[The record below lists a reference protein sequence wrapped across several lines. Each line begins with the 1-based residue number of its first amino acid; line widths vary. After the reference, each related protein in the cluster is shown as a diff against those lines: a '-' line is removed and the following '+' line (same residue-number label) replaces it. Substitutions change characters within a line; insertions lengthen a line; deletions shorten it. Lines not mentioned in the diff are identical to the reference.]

1 MYFVSFH
8 VYKFLFIFKDLLARE
23 KKHEEEL
30 EVERKKRKEEEKV
43 IIYLFL
49 VVEVDLNTNILLYF
63 KSVVFILFKSCVK

>member
-1 MYFVSFH
+1 MLFKYLCTLFLSKFIN
-8 VYKFLFIFKDLLARE
+8 FLFIFKDLLARE

-49 VVEVDLNTNILLYF
+49 VVEVD
-63 KSVVFILFKSCVK
+63 

>member
-1 MYFVSFH
+1 MLFKYLCTLFLS
-8 VYKFLFIFKDLLARE
+8 KFINFFIIFKDLLARE

-49 VVEVDLNTNILLYF
+49 VVEVD
-63 KSVVFILFKSCVK
+63 